1 MRNWFL
7 GQGIP
12 MYAEAILM
20 VAGLFTLWMTGR
32 IYKRLIR
39 EADLMGTSN
48 QRLIKYI
55 KLKVTSYYKIGMH
68 PEDTQ
73 ALIGRYIKKIP
84 GRPFFA
90 AGLEPSALSLDDG
103 DACHRRRKPDV
114 SMDQGRGAVSDS
126 RHFWNVGS
134 RHGDSRRPFD
144 VYGFWG
150 KGKAADKQYCRLCG
164 QLSWQ

>member
-12 MYAEAILM
+12 MYAEAILLA
-20 VAGLFTLWMTGR
+20 AGLFTLWMTGR

-55 KLKVTSYYKIGMH
+55 KLKVTSYYKIGMC

-73 ALIGRYIKKIP
+73 ALIGRYIKKFRI
-84 GRPFFA
+84 GPF
-90 AGLEPSALSLDDG
+90 SLQCWSRLPYLIMT
-103 DACHRRRKPDV
+103 A
-114 SMDQGRGAVSDS
+114 MLAVGGGNLMY
-126 RHFWNVGS
+126 R
-134 RHGDSRRPFD
+134 
-144 VYGFWG
+144 
-150 KGKAADKQYCRLCG
+150 
-164 QLSWQ
+164 

>member
-1 MRNWFL
+1 MKNWFL

-12 MYAEAILM
+12 LYAETVLLL
-20 VAGLFTLWMTGR
+20 AGLLALWMTGR

-73 ALIGRYIKKIP
+73 ALIGRYIKKYRTGPFSMQGWSRLPYLLMTGMLAVGGGNLLYRWTP
-84 GRPFFA
+84 GRDRLSDRTDLRNIAAWNHFA
-90 AGLEPSALSLDDG
+90 
-103 DACHRRRKPDV
+103 
-114 SMDQGRGAVSDS
+114 GRY
-126 RHFWNVGS
+126 
-134 RHGDSRRPFD
+134 PD
-144 VYGFWG
+144 VYGFSG
-150 KGKAADKQYCRLCG
+150 KGTASDPQHFGLCG
-164 QLSWQ
+164 

>member
-12 MYAEAILM
+12 MYAEAVLM
-20 VAGLFTLWMTGR
+20 VAGLLTLWMTGR

-73 ALIGRYIKKIP
+73 ALIGRYIKKFRV
-84 GRPFFA
+84 GPFRCR
-90 AGLEPSALSLDDG
+90 D
-103 DACHRRRKPDV
+103 
-114 SMDQGRGAVSDS
+114 GAVCLI
-126 RHFWNVGS
+126 F
-134 RHGDSRRPFD
+134 
-144 VYGFWG
+144 
-150 KGKAADKQYCRLCG
+150 
-164 QLSWQ
+164 

>member
-1 MRNWFL
+1 MKNWFL

-12 MYAEAILM
+12 LYAETVLLL
-20 VAGLFTLWMTGR
+20 AGLLALWMTGR

-73 ALIGRYIKKIP
+73 ALIGRYIKKYRT
-84 GRPFFA
+84 GPFSMQ
-90 AGLEPSALSLDDG
+90 GWSRLPLSSDDR
-103 DACHRRRKPDV
+103 DACGRRRKPALPVDP
-114 SMDQGRGAVSDS
+114 GRDRLSD
-126 RHFWNVGS
+126 RTDLRNIAAWNHFAG
-134 RHGDSRRPFD
+134 RYPD
-144 VYGFWG
+144 VYGFSG
-150 KGKAADKQYCRLCG
+150 KGTASDPQHFGLCG
-164 QLSWQ
+164 